1 MINNI
6 YIVPIEPIDQRYTK
20 QWYDNIPNI
29 LNDII
34 EKWEIDYQVITID
47 GDQPKTGTTTGAF
60 LDFAVTNQ
68 YKASQ
73 TQRIAELFT
82 AGKVMPGDKFL
93 VTDAWNFV
101 ITAIRYMSDLL
112 DIPVEIHGIWHAG
125 AYDPTDILG
134 MKMQK
139 PWPWRQEAAWY
150 YACDYNYYA
159 TDFHR
164 QMFLTNLGIDPS
176 GWYKAVR
183 SGQPHDLIVKEIK
196 ALEPGKRERT
206 VMWPHRLNADKQP
219 EIIRDVA
226 KHLKV
231 IITQEQNWSKSEY
244 YQQLAKTSVVFSCSL
259 HENLG
264 ISQMEGVLAGAIPV
278 VPDRASYT
286 EMYPDI
292 FKYPT
297 EWTSSTDNYY
307 KHKDRVIGLI
317 ADRMENY
324 SYYADALK
332 ECKNNL
338 ISNYL
343 NANIMIGKLI
353 GKNSD

>member
-1 MINNI
+1 MPRGAAAFA
-6 YIVPIEPIDQRYTK
+6 YFCLGAGDAVAGTCQSVADALTAAGCAA
-20 QWYDNIPNI
+20 
-29 LNDII
+29 
-34 EKWEIDYQVITID
+34 D
-47 GDQPKTGTTTGAF
+47 GSDCVLRTTTTSSGSGEVKDDNWA
-60 LDFAVTNQ
+60 LLATPARLAAAGSLPRANVT
-68 YKASQ
+68 AS
-73 TQRIAELFT
+73 
-82 AGKVMPGDKFL
+82 V
-93 VTDAWNFV
+93 
-101 ITAIRYMSDLL
+101 
-112 DIPVEIHGIWHAG
+112 AG
-125 AYDPTDILG
+125 A
-134 MKMQK
+134 
-139 PWPWRQEAAWY
+139 
-150 YACDYNYYA
+150 
-159 TDFHR
+159 
-164 QMFLTNLGIDPS
+164 FLTNLGIDPS

-219 EIIRDVA
+219 EIMRDLA

-324 SYYADALK
+324 NYYADALK
-332 ECKNNL
+332 ECENNL

-353 GKNSD
+353 GKNSG